1 MSESWTSLVFG
12 FLIFFSCN
20 FFNLFF
26 LSSSCRCFIFCIVSE
41 YRCFVHRRRLLHTD
55 TEIVNGSLGVTLTF
69 LTFITRTAAVAAGLS
84 GEVGGELCT
93 PGVLRA
99 RSSSLGP
106 RGGVLWFNHA
116 QSHSHSQYTSRL
128 CMITP
133 IIASL
138 GTSFLRI
145 WIGWQGQHPAKT
157 RAAAASHGLASH
169 YGPEPPFLWRNAQL
183 SLQSRQ
189 RRARSRQG
197 GRPWPCA
204 PRLDRASSGIA
215 SGNYYYYRYCNTLSL
230 AQTTQPT
237 IRYFIYA
244 G

>member
-1 MSESWTSLVFG
+1 M
-12 FLIFFSCN
+12 
-20 FFNLFF
+20 
-26 LSSSCRCFIFCIVSE
+26 
-41 YRCFVHRRRLLHTD
+41 
-55 TEIVNGSLGVTLTF
+55 TF

-138 GTSFLRI
+138 GTSFSRI
-145 WIGWQGQHPAKT
+145 WIGLPARPAPRTRAPEAVRSHPAT
-157 RAAAASHGLASH
+157 MAPNDHFCGEMHSCVAPIAH
-169 YGPEPPFLWRNAQL
+169 
-183 SLQSRQ
+183 
-189 RRARSRQG
+189 RRAGSHQG

-204 PRLDRASSGIA
+204 PRLEHVGPKPRRCSPP
-215 SGNYYYYRYCNTLSL
+215 
-230 AQTTQPT
+230 QPSP
-237 IRYFIYA
+237 
-244 G
+244 

>member
-1 MSESWTSLVFG
+1 MARLIRIQEKM
-12 FLIFFSCN
+12 FLTQTCFYTFSKAD
-20 FFNLFF
+20 
-26 LSSSCRCFIFCIVSE
+26 SREVSE
-41 YRCFVHRRRLLHTD
+41 YRCFVHCRRLLH

-189 RRARSRQG
+189 STSSWRGRR
-197 GRPWPCA
+197 PYIYIY
-204 PRLDRASSGIA
+204 LL
-215 SGNYYYYRYCNTLSL
+215 NY
-230 AQTTQPT
+230 
-237 IRYFIYA
+237 
-244 G
+244 